1 MKKRSFM
8 PDSINDKSVSELISI
23 VYDQNKMMVSLQN
36 KINSLE
42 KEMKSNGKKYAT
54 LLTKYYELV
63 SFQNSESA
71 KYSEFIAY
79 LKSYF
84 PDMFSESNPSNVEVN
99 TDELSS
105 MYISSD
111 GNLMKTINNLHIL
124 DVAKY
129 IIISLQN
136 KTKNDVD
143 GIE

>member
-1 MKKRSFM
+1 MS
-8 PDSINDKSVSELISI
+8 DNINDKSINELITI

-54 LLTKYYELV
+54 LLAKYYELV
-63 SFQNSESA
+63 SFQNNESV
-71 KYSEFIAY
+71 KYQEFVSY

-84 PDMFSESNPSNVEVN
+84 PDMFSENAPTGLE
-99 TDELSS
+99 TDSDTNSDDLSS
-105 MYISSD
+105 MYISSE

-136 KTKNDVD
+136 KSKNNID